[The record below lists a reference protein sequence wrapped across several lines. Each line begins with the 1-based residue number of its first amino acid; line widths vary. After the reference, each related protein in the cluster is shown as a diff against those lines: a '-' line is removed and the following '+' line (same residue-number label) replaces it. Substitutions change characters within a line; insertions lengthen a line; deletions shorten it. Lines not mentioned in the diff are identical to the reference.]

1 MVDDAGPWRSL
12 RQVFHDAPAVMG
24 IFHGP
29 RLELAY
35 ANPRFTELF
44 GPRELGVPIW
54 TAFPELTG
62 QGIGDLL
69 RHVIKTGQTQR
80 QTGTQVTWVR
90 PDSEPVVGR
99 FDVSWSALRDDDDEI
114 AGVVVV
120 AVDVT
125 AELANREQAQTQTQ
139 RADVAADR
147 TRALL
152 VLGTALSGAIGIEEV
167 LALVVSAG
175 DRLLGTVN
183 ASVALLDEQ
192 LRQLRYMGPGGRLA
206 GVEVRS
212 LDDPVPTSEVAR
224 TCRPMFFADRAQL
237 YADWDNPAVRGYVES
252 TGEQAW
258 IVLPLLA
265 HDRLLGVLRLSFDQ
279 PRSSPPEERVA
290 LLTLAGQCAL
300 ALERAQLFAAARAAT
315 QAVALSEL
323 RYRSL
328 VEAISM
334 DVWAADPT
342 GELHTDMP
350 AWRRIT
356 GSASVLGGRW
366 LQDVHPDDHD
376 RVRADWL
383 RCVAGGSYQDLDYRI
398 RSAEGGWRVIA
409 SKAAPVRRDGQLIEW
424 LGTTSDI
431 TDARRATQRSEALQR
446 TGAAYTQAVT
456 LPQVLAAVL
465 SAAAGL
471 PDAGASVLAVVARGE
486 QLDVRFIGWTEPL
499 GEADVRGV
507 LSAGRPVVRPT
518 VLPDGTPA
526 AAVLLSLVSA
536 GIPLGVVGVAL
547 RHTDGLDASAR
558 LFLTT
563 FADSSALAIGR
574 ARLFE
579 QQRDVAT
586 VLQRALQP
594 GAVPVLPGAD
604 ACTRHATSDGVEVGG
619 DWAELL
625 PLAGDR
631 VAVVLGDVMGR
642 GVRAATLMATTR
654 AAVRAYAVLDPE
666 PAAMSA
672 ALDLLFDS
680 FGGEELVTLHY
691 GLLEPDGC
699 YSYVSC
705 GHLPPLQVPVGGPAR
720 YLPSGG
726 SVPLGVL
733 LGDREVQRAR
743 LRDNDLL
750 IVVSDGL
757 VETKGRTLDQGLA
770 ALAALAG
777 SPAFLDPASSAAV
790 LCELAMG
797 ELGVD
802 SDDDTTVLVLRKLS

>member
-12 RQVFHDAPAVMG
+12 RQAFDDAPAVMA

-54 TAFPELTG
+54 VAFPEMTG

-69 RHVIKTGQTQR
+69 RHVITTGETRR
-80 QTGTQVTWVR
+80 QTGTTVNWVR
-90 PDSEPVVGR
+90 PDGEPVVGR
-99 FDVSWSALRDDDDEI
+99 FDVSWSALRTDDHDV
-114 AGVVVV
+114 AGAVLV

-125 AELANREQAQTQTQ
+125 AELSDRERARTQTQ

-147 TRALL
+147 TRALQ

-167 LALVVSAG
+167 LALVVTAG
-175 DRLLGTVN
+175 DRLLGAVN
-183 ASVALLDEQ
+183 ASVALLDEE
-192 LRQLRYMGPGGRLA
+192 LCELRYLGPGSRLP
-206 GVEVRS
+206 GVEIRS
-212 LDDPVPTSEVAR
+212 IDDPVPTSEVAR
-224 TCRPMFFADRAQL
+224 TCRPMFIADRAQL
-237 YADWDNPAVRGYVES
+237 YADWDNPAVRAYVEA

-258 IVLPLLA
+258 FVLPLLA

-279 PRSSPPEERVA
+279 PRTSPPEERDA

-334 DVWAADPT
+334 DVWAAEPA
-342 GELHTDMP
+342 GELSTDMP

-356 GSASVLGGRW
+356 GSASVLGWRW
-366 LQDVHPDDHD
+366 LADVHPDDRD
-376 RVRADWL
+376 RVRTDWL
-383 RCVAGGSYQDLDYRI
+383 RCIAEGTYQDLDYRI

-409 SKAAPVRRDGQLIEW
+409 SKAAPVRRDGLLIEW

-431 TDARRATQRSEALQR
+431 TDARRAAQRSEALQR

-456 LPQVLAAVL
+456 LPQVLTAVL

-471 PDAGASVLAVVARGE
+471 PDAGASVLAVVAKGE
-486 QLDVRFIGWTEPL
+486 QLDVRSIGWTEPL
-499 GEADVRGV
+499 GEADVQAV
-507 LSAGRPVVRPT
+507 LGAGRPVVRQM

-526 AAVLLSLVSA
+526 AAVLMPLASG

-547 RHTDGLDASAR
+547 RHTDGLDTSAR
-558 LFLTT
+558 LFLAT
-563 FADSSALAIGR
+563 FADSCALAMGR

-604 ACTRHATSDGVEVGG
+604 ACTHHATSEGVEVGG

-625 PLAGDR
+625 PLTGDR

-680 FGGEELVTLHY
+680 YDGEELVTLHY
-691 GLLEPDGC
+691 GLLEPDGS

-733 LGDREVQRAR
+733 LGEREVQRAR
-743 LRDNDLL
+743 LRAGDLL

-757 VETKGRTLDQGLA
+757 IETKGRTLDQGLA
-770 ALAALAG
+770 ALAVLAG
-777 SPAFLDPASSAAV
+777 SPAFLDPVTAPAV

-797 ELGVD
+797 ELGFD
-802 SDDDTTVLVLRKLS
+802 SDDDTTVLVLRKLA

>member
-1 MVDDAGPWRSL
+1 MGMVDDAGPWRSL
-12 RQVFHDAPAVMG
+12 RQAFDDAPAVMA
-24 IFHGP
+24 IFHGQ

-44 GPRELGVPIW
+44 GLRELGVPIW
-54 TAFPELTG
+54 KAFPELAG
-62 QGIGDLL
+62 QGIGELL
-69 RHVIKTGQTQR
+69 RHVIKTGETRR
-80 QTGTQVTWVR
+80 QTGTAVNWVR
-90 PDSEPVVGR
+90 ADGTPVMGR
-99 FDVSWSALRDDDDEI
+99 FDVSWSALRDADDAV

-125 AELANREQAQTQTQ
+125 AELADRERAQTQSQ
-139 RADVAADR
+139 RADVAANR
-147 TRALL
+147 TRALQ
-152 VLGTALSGAIGIEEV
+152 VLGTALSGAIEIEEV

-175 DRLLGTVN
+175 VRLLGTVN

-192 LRQLRYMGPGGRLA
+192 RRELRYLGTA

-265 HDRLLGVLRLSFDQ
+265 HDRLLGVLRLSFDH
-279 PRSSPPEERVA
+279 PRTSSPEERDA

-334 DVWAADPT
+334 DVWAADPA
-342 GELHTDMP
+342 GELSTDMP

-356 GSASVLGGRW
+356 GSASVLGSRW
-366 LQDVHPDDHD
+366 LADVHPDDRD

-383 RCVAGGSYQDLDYRI
+383 RCVAAGTYQDLDFRI

-409 SKAAPVRRDGQLIEW
+409 SKAAPVRRDGRLIEW

-431 TDARRATQRSEALQR
+431 TDQRRAAQRSEALQR
-446 TGAAYTQAVT
+446 TGAAYTRAVT
-456 LPQVLAAVL
+456 LPQVLTAVL
-465 SAAAGL
+465 SAAAGM
-471 PDAGASVLAVVARGE
+471 PDAGASVLAVMVRGE
-486 QLDVRFIGWTEPL
+486 RLDVRSIGWPEPL
-499 GEADVRGV
+499 GEAEVRAV
-507 LSAGRPVVRPT
+507 LSGGRPDVHPT

-526 AAVLLSLVSA
+526 AAVLLPLVSA

-558 LFLTT
+558 LFLAT
-563 FADSSALAIGR
+563 FADASALAMGR

-594 GAVPVLPGAD
+594 GAVPPLPGAD
-604 ACTRHATSDGVEVGG
+604 ACTHHATSEGVEVGG

-625 PLAGDR
+625 PLPGDR

-666 PAAMSA
+666 PAAVSA

-680 FGGEELVTLHY
+680 LGGEELVTLHY
-691 GLLEPDGC
+691 GLLEPDGR

-705 GHLPPLQVPVGGPAR
+705 GHLPPLHVPVGGPAG

-733 LGDREVQRAR
+733 LGEREVQRAR
-743 LRDNDLL
+743 LRAGDLL

-757 VETKGRTLDQGLA
+757 VETKGRTVDEGMA
-770 ALAALAG
+770 ALAVLAG
-777 SPAFLDPASSAAV
+777 SPAFLDPATALAV

>member
-12 RQVFHDAPAVMG
+12 RQAFDDAPAVMA
-24 IFHGP
+24 IFHGQ

-54 TAFPELTG
+54 MAFPELTG

-69 RHVIKTGQTQR
+69 RHVVKTGETRR
-80 QTGTQVTWVR
+80 QTGTTVNWVR
-90 PDSEPVVGR
+90 PDGAQVVGR
-99 FDVSWSALRDDDDEI
+99 FDVSWSALRDADAAV

-125 AELANREQAQTQTQ
+125 AELADRERAQAQSQ

-147 TRALL
+147 TRALQA
-152 VLGTALSGAIGIEEV
+152 LGTALSGVIEVEEV
-167 LALVVSAG
+167 LALVVTAG
-175 DRLLGTVN
+175 DRLLGAVN
-183 ASVALLDEQ
+183 ASVALLDEE
-192 LRQLRYMGPGGRLA
+192 LRELRHLGPGGRLT
-206 GVEVRS
+206 GVEIRS

-237 YADWDNPAVRGYVES
+237 YADWDNPAVRSYVES

-265 HDRLLGVLRLSFDQ
+265 HDRLLGVLRLSFDH
-279 PRSSPPEERVA
+279 PRTSLAEERDA

-342 GELHTDMP
+342 GELSTDMP

-356 GSASVLGGRW
+356 GSASVLGWRW
-366 LQDVHPDDHD
+366 LQDVHPDDRD
-376 RVRADWL
+376 RVRVDWL
-383 RCVAGGSYQDLDYRI
+383 RCVADGTLQDLDYRI

-409 SKAAPVRRDGQLIEW
+409 SKAAPVRRDGRLIEW

-431 TDARRATQRSEALQR
+431 TDARRAAQRSEALQR
-446 TGAAYTQAVT
+446 TGAAYTRAVT
-456 LPQVLAAVL
+456 LPQVLTAVV
-465 SAAAGL
+465 SAAAGM
-471 PDAGASVLAVVARGE
+471 PDAGASVLAVMVRGE
-486 QLDVRFIGWTEPL
+486 QLDVRAIGWPEPL
-499 GEADVRGV
+499 GELDVRAV

-518 VLPDGTPA
+518 LLPDGTPA
-526 AAVLLSLVSA
+526 AAVLLPLVSA

-547 RHTDGLDASAR
+547 RHTDGLDASAWR
-558 LFLTT
+558 FLVT
-563 FADSSALAIGR
+563 FADASALAMGR

-594 GAVPVLPGAD
+594 GAVPPLPGAD
-604 ACTRHATSDGVEVGG
+604 ACTHHATSEGVEVGG

-625 PLAGDR
+625 PLPGDR

-666 PAAMSA
+666 PAAVSA

-680 FGGEELVTLHY
+680 LGGEELVTLHY
-691 GLLEPDGC
+691 GLLEPDGR

-705 GHLPPLQVPVGGPAR
+705 GHLPPLQVPVGGPAG

-733 LGDREVQRAR
+733 LGERAVQRAR
-743 LRDNDLL
+743 LRAGDLL

-757 VETKGRTLDQGLA
+757 VETKGRSVDEGMA
-770 ALAALAG
+770 ALAVLAG
-777 SPAFLDPASSAAV
+777 SPAFLDPATALVV